1 MRPCIRCGP
10 SHSGVRGHFSFDTR
24 RSWAAG
30 PLVAYAPSVG
40 LLYYGEMS
48 SPLQFDDRLLA
59 HLKVA
64 ITQKLRR
71 GESFTLS
78 WVHPPGREGGRTSLW
93 IGPSSFIRYEFET
106 PASPPIN
113 AEWIER
119 LLRAASTTGGMV
131 IVGEDPTA
139 PPTAAV
145 AADLG

>member
-1 MRPCIRCGP
+1 
-10 SHSGVRGHFSFDTR
+10 
-24 RSWAAG
+24 
-30 PLVAYAPSVG
+30 
-40 LLYYGEMS
+40 MS
-48 SPLQFDDRLLA
+48 SPLEFDDRLLA

-93 IGPSSFIRYEFET
+93 IDPASFIRWEFET
-106 PASPPIN
+106 ATAPEIN
-113 AEWIER
+113 TEWVER

-139 PPTAAV
+139 PPTAAQ
-145 AADLG
+145 AAAVSE

>member
-1 MRPCIRCGP
+1 M
-10 SHSGVRGHFSFDTR
+10 
-24 RSWAAG
+24 
-30 PLVAYAPSVG
+30 G

-48 SPLQFDDRLLA
+48 SPLEFDDRLLA

-93 IGPSSFIRYEFET
+93 IDPASFIRWEFET
-106 PASPPIN
+106 ATTPEIN
-113 AEWIER
+113 TEWIER

-139 PPTAAV
+139 PPTAAQ
-145 AADLG
+145 AAAVSE